1 MEPRLWVGRFF
12 AEFGRLSLRHDHELP
27 FVNRPLV
34 IMVGGVP
41 EAKTCPDLI
50 EPNLRALINAAK

>member
-1 MEPRLWVGRFF
+1 
-12 AEFGRLSLRHDHELP
+12 LP